1 MSSSVLDMSMS
12 LDGYIADP
20 NASDAIAR
28 RAQSSGSVGAAI
40 AWTKTGSRARLRA
53 DAPFPMKAALLRR
66 LNLER
71 GPQRQQVAT
80 IRRRSLRLGSHD
92 RYTLEGQWELST
104 DHSTWNDDLKIA
116 YCRVGS

>member
-28 RAQSSGSVGAAI
+28 RAQSSRSV
-40 AWTKTGSRARLRA
+40 LRA

-66 LNLER
+66 LNLKR